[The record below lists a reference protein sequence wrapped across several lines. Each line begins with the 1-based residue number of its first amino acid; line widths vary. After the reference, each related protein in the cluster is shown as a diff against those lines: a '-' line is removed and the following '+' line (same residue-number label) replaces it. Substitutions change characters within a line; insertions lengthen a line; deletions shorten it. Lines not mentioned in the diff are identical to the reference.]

1 MRHTLDNK
9 QQHMHTSDS
18 HDGALELCYNCL
30 HCSHDLTFGVANL
43 SAFSLYTLYHSLTH
57 IAHLLPL
64 GHCTIMQGRKAGAV
78 VLFNVPINALIALLH
93 CKVMNVFKYISL

>member
-43 SAFSLYTLYHSLTH
+43 SAFSLYTFSDCDLRRAILGATKFFRLIVDARALTPYSGAIEKGYSL
-57 IAHLLPL
+57 L
-64 GHCTIMQGRKAGAV
+64 GFR
-78 VLFNVPINALIALLH
+78 L
-93 CKVMNVFKYISL
+93 